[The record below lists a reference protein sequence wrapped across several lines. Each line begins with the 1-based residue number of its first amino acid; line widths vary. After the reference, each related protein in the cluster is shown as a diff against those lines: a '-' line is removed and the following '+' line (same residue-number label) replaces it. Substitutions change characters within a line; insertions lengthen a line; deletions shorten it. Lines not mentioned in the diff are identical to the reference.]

1 MPPNASI
8 TSLLPP
14 RASTKALPLASASL
28 PPDRSMFLAA
38 QVSILSIHIIVI
50 IIISIKI
57 IIVIMIITYIMIITI
72 TDSNKTMLAEADLQP
87 DEV

>member
-38 QVSILSIHIIVI
+38 QVSILSMHIIIV
-50 IIISIKI
+50 IISIKI
-57 IIVIMIITYIMIITI
+57 IIVIMIITYMTIITI
-72 TDSNKTMLAEADLQP
+72 TDSNKTMIAEADLQP

>member
-38 QVSILSIHIIVI
+38 QVSILSMHIIIV
-50 IIISIKI
+50 IISIKI
-57 IIVIMIITYIMIITI
+57 IIVIMIITYMMIIT
-72 TDSNKTMLAEADLQP
+72 TTNSNNAMIAEADLQP